1 MSRKTVLVVDDE
13 EHMVRLMEYNLIRHG
28 YDVLTAHDGLEAVKK
43 VGVSV
48 PDLILLD
55 IRMPNMDGFEVCKIL
70 RSDER
75 TQNIPIVI
83 VSIIADR
90 EKAEIMGARAYIL
103 KPFSPRTLIE
113 QVKEV
118 LGEKAASSTEF
129 VLNGEK

>member
-28 YDVLTAHDGLEAVKK
+28 YDVLTAHDGLEAITKA
-43 VGVSV
+43 GISV

-55 IRMPNMDGFEVCKIL
+55 IRMPNMDGLEVCKIL
-70 RSDER
+70 RGDER

-103 KPFSPRTLIE
+103 KPFSPSTLIE

-118 LGEKAASSTEF
+118 LGEKAASNTEF